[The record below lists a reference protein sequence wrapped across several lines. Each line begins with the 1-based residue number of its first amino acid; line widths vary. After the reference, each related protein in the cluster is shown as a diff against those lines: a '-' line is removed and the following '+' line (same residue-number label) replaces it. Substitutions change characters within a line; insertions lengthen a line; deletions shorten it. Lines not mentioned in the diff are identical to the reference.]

1 MGFAYFTGTCVGY
14 PPLPLCNIFPDGA
27 IQIHSGASGPG
38 NWKGIFIERTLNM
51 RQHYPCHNMSLP
63 IAPFPKGQGGRS
75 GGGGGLRR
83 GIMEVN
89 NINSIRGFAPQYQEY
104 FFTQK
109 STKKPAPS
117 KSPGVPLCRD
127 SLRFSNSALMGQ
139 YKYTY
144 SKAVSLIECMV
155 DHITDETYTYACSIT
170 EPLAATANKSPC
182 PLVRKGVKG
191 DLGGAGDR
199 IWFYRGLRDSGRSH
213 L

>member
-1 MGFAYFTGTCVGY
+1 M
-14 PPLPLCNIFPDGA
+14 
-27 IQIHSGASGPG
+27 
-38 NWKGIFIERTLNM
+38 K
-51 RQHYPCHNMSLP
+51 QHYPRHSMSLP

-127 SLRFSNSALMGQ
+127 SLRFSNSALRASDTKNLFTLVPRRCTEISLMGQ

-199 IWFYRGLRDSGRSH
+199 IWFYRDL
-213 L
+213 